1 MNSII
6 KLLDLEDTDIIVSNI
21 KVEGTQKFIT
31 LETAVTPHYCPSCGF
46 RMHSRGI
53 KSRKISHPI
62 LQDGY
67 ELILHL
73 KQRRWRC
80 TNPECL
86 YESNESFRFVNRSRR
101 STNATDMMIIL
112 SFKDLNETAASI
124 AKKYKTSDTHVLE
137 VFDRYVKLDRL
148 PLSDIIS
155 VDEVYLD
162 MDDNCKYALVIQDFY
177 TGNPIDILRSRRTKI
192 TEPYFVSIPPEERN
206 KVKYLLSDM
215 YNPYISFVDKYFP
228 NAVPVV
234 DSFHV
239 IQWVIHMIDMY
250 IRQLER
256 GFRQRDREKEEKL
269 SAEQGR
275 PVSLPLSDE
284 LYLLRKFRWLILS
297 NKDNITYHIDLRMD
311 KHFRY
316 LMNTYDYESKLFA
329 IDSRLKTL
337 RDYKE
342 MYVTFNSRNAGNP
355 TNATK
360 EIDDLINTYYYSGDS
375 IFVDFAALLSKY
387 KEPIIN
393 SFVMVQKHG
402 AGGLYDSRLSNGPI
416 ESLNRKIKDLKRLG
430 RGYLNFEHF
439 RNRFLYATRDN
450 PILDGTTNNTQVQYY
465 EEDNDENI

>member
-6 KLLDLEDTDIIVSNI
+6 KLLDLEDTDIVVSDVRV
-21 KVEGTQKFIT
+21 VENQKIIT
-31 LETAVTPHYCPSCGF
+31 LETPVSPHYCPICGF

-53 KSRKISHPI
+53 KTRKISHPI

-67 ELILHL
+67 ELLLHL

-80 TNPECL
+80 TNPDCL
-86 YESNESFRFVNRSRR
+86 YESNESFRFVNQHRR

-112 SFKDLNETAASI
+112 AFKDLNETAASI
-124 AKKYKTSDTHVLE
+124 AKKFKTSDTHVLE
-137 VFDRYVKLDRL
+137 IFDRYVKMERL
-148 PLSDIIS
+148 ALTDIIS
-155 VDEVYLD
+155 IDEVYVD
-162 MDDNCKYALVIQDFY
+162 MDDDCKYALVIQDFY
-177 TGNPIDILRSRRTKI
+177 SGNPIDILRSRRSKV

-206 KVKYLLSDM
+206 QVKYLLSDM

-228 NAVPVV
+228 NAVSVV

-239 IQWVIHMIDMY
+239 IQWIVHSIDMY

-256 GFRQRDREKEEKL
+256 EFRKRDREREEKL

-284 LYLLRKFRWLILS
+284 LYLLKKYRWLILS
-297 NKDNITYHIDLRMD
+297 NRDNITYHSDLRMD

-316 LMNTYDYESKLFA
+316 LMNTYDYENKLFE
-329 IDSRLKTL
+329 INPRLKTL

-355 TNATK
+355 NNAAI
-360 EIDDLINTYYYSGDS
+360 EIEDLINTYYYSGDA

-393 SFVMVQKHG
+393 SFVMVQKYG
-402 AGGLYDSRLSNGPI
+402 SGGLYDSRLSNGPI

-430 RGYLNFEHF
+430 RGFLNFEHF

-450 PILDGTTNNTQVQYY
+450 PTFDGINNHSQVQYY
-465 EEDNDENI
+465 EEDYDENI